1 MSWEAQPDMFEKRA
15 PDPRGGPVPPLGLL
29 DYPSTMKFWEMAR
42 RQYREARWAPSVLLD
57 WMIRTLLA
65 SLTADSA
72 ARIFLPKTDTA
83 PFVLDD
89 LLPFSAVAP
98 TGRARIPLARTYLL
112 APVWSNRD
120 LAEALHRPE
129 DPPEEAVGVYLREL
143 NLAVVDAAVH
153 ESLACRFLGRGE
165 VLLDT
170 YSLRDLAPAV
180 RTDGTD
186 WLVTEEDGSETY
198 CPVLEP
204 RMAALYRLGLE
215 RYCPDLLPP
224 EEGD

>member
-1 MSWEAQPDMFEKRA
+1 MSLEARDITFRY
-15 PDPRGGPVPPLGLL
+15 PRRGSGPVLEGVSLTLAPGERLGL
-29 DYPSTMKFWEMAR
+29 F
-42 RQYREARWAPSVLLD
+42 APSGRGKTTLCK
-57 WMIRTLLA
+57 LLA
-65 SLTADSA
+65 
-72 ARIFLPKTDTA
+72 
-83 PFVLDD
+83 
-89 LLPFSAVAP
+89 
-98 TGRARIPLARTYLL
+98 GY
-112 APVWSNRD
+112 
-120 LAEALHRPE
+120 ERP
-129 DPPEEAVGVYLREL
+129 
-143 NLAVVDAAVH
+143 
-153 ESLACRFLGRGE
+153 GRGE